1 MPTYIYQTLPTDPDA
16 VLRRFELRQSIS
28 EPALERDPVTGEAV
42 ERVITGGL
50 GPLTTPTGGEEP
62 TITGGCGP
70 RCGCH

>member
-1 MPTYIYQTLPTDPDA
+1 MPTYLYQTIGTDPNA
-16 VLRRFELRQSIS
+16 VTRRFELRQAMS
-28 EPALERDPVTGEAV
+28 EPALKHDPETGEPV

-62 TITGGCGP
+62 TISGGCGP